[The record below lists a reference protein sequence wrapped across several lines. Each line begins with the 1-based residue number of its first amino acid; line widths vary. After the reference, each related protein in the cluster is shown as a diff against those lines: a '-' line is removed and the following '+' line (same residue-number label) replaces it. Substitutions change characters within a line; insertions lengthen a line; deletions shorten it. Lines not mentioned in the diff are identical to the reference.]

1 MQIIHNYDKFK
12 VVDYLKSGQKNLI
25 VYNCGLG
32 DTIMFLPY
40 YKALCNMFPD
50 IEFNLRADNQS
61 EFFYDYYNNVYYYDY
76 VFYLHAIFNEKI
88 VKYQAYTKP
97 ECNCLFEMGIP
108 YDKNLEYSYQL
119 PHEKIDGFENVVGIS
134 FFNSCFP
141 QYLNCREEVAKK
153 IWYELKDNGFTPINL
168 FKPILKDADKNPLNS
183 IYDFIDNSV
192 DSSYGLV
199 KMINAM
205 SSMNGIAAVATG
217 NFHYAMTVFPEKT
230 LYLKKDFK
238 KDFFTNKDVLS
249 LDTVNPD
256 YGILKEWIS
265 RLK

>member
-1 MQIIHNYDKFK
+1 MQVIKNYTKLK
-12 VVDYLKSGQKNLI
+12 LVDYLKPGQKNLI

-50 IEFNLRADNQS
+50 IKFDLRADNQS
-61 EFFYDYYNNVYYYDY
+61 VFFDDYDKSMESYDY
-76 VFYLHAIFNEKI
+76 VFHLHAIFNERL
-88 VKYQAYTKP
+88 VMYSGFTKP

-108 YDKNLEYSYQL
+108 YDKSLEYSYQL

-141 QYLNCREEVAKK
+141 QYINCRYDVAFR
-153 IWYELKDNGFTPINL
+153 IWDVLKENGFIPIHL
-168 FKPILKDADKNPLNS
+168 FKPILKGADRNPLNKF
-183 IYDFIDNSV
+183 YDFIDNTV
-192 DSSYGLV
+192 DSSYDLR

-205 SSMNGIAAVATG
+205 SSMRGIAAVATG
-217 NFHYAMTVFPEKT
+217 NFHYSMTVFPEKT
-230 LYLKKDFK
+230 LFLKKCFDK
-238 KDFFTNKDVLS
+238 RFFTNKKVLC
-249 LDTVNPD
+249 LDTTNPD
-256 YGILKEWIS
+256 YGVLSEWIN